1 MTGAREHDPSAGRD
15 ERPLAWVSRAAAR
28 RVLVAVHAAALAV
41 VAVELIAPFGG
52 HGGDAGVEG
61 HGVERIGALDFVG
74 SYALY
79 GFVGCV
85 ALVLAGKLLRR
96 AVKRDESY
104 YAERE

>member
-1 MTGAREHDPSAGRD
+1 MTGAREQPSAGRD
-15 ERPLAWVSRAAAR
+15 DQPLAWVSRAAAR

-41 VAVELIAPFGG
+41 VALELVAPFGD

-61 HGVERIGALDFVG
+61 HGVERVAALDFFG
-74 SYALY
+74 SYALF

-96 AVKRDESY
+96 AVMRGERY

>member
-1 MTGAREHDPSAGRD
+1 VTGAREQPSAGRD
-15 ERPLAWVSRAAAR
+15 DRPLAWVSRAAAR

-41 VAVELIAPFGG
+41 VALELVAPFGG
-52 HGGDAGVEG
+52 HGGDAGAEG
-61 HGVERIGALDFVG
+61 HGVERVAALDFVG
-74 SYALY
+74 SYALF

-96 AVKRDESY
+96 AVMRGERY